1 MGKEQSMQP
10 VSKEAVA
17 HGSAE
22 ALRHLSVAEH
32 EAERAAELSGGVDRD
47 IRRVGVIGAG
57 TMGTGIAMTFAS
69 AGFPVTLIE
78 ASAEALDRG
87 LQAIRRNYA
96 GTVAKGRLQPEEME
110 ARIARIR
117 GATALDALADSDLV
131 IEAVFEDMEVKRS
144 VFERLDRIARP
155 GAILASNTSRLDINA
170 IARMTSRP
178 ADVLG
183 LHFFSP
189 AHVMKLLE
197 VVRGD
202 ATAPEVIRTSMRIA
216 RQVGKVAVLVG
227 VCDGFVGN
235 RMVSPYT
242 REAHFLLEE
251 GASPQQVDQAL
262 ERFGMAMGPL
272 RMGDLAGLDISW
284 AARKRQAATRPAH
297 LRYCRIADSICEA
310 GRLGQKTGSGFYRY
324 EPGSRTPIPDP
335 EVDRIIAR
343 CAAEA
348 GIARAPVSDDDIVA
362 RTIYALVNEAAR
374 ILEEGIARRGSDID
388 LIYVNGYGFPSARG
402 GPLFYADTVGLD
414 RVLGRIRDFHRQH
427 GELWTPAPLLE
438 RLVAERR
445 PISTYQALR

>member
-1 MGKEQSMQP
+1 MQP
-10 VSKEAVA
+10 EGVIGAAEVA
-17 HGSAE
+17 ADAST
-22 ALRHLSVAEH
+22 HLSIAAR
-32 EAERAAELSGGVDRD
+32 EAASAAELPGGVDRE
-47 IRRVGVIGAG
+47 IRRIGVVGAG

-69 AGFPVTLIE
+69 AGYPVTLVE
-78 ASAEALDRG
+78 TGAQALDRG

-96 GTVAKGRLQPEEME
+96 GTVAKGKLRADEMD
-110 ARIARIR
+110 ARIARIQ
-117 GATALDALADSDLV
+117 GATSLDALAGSDLI

-155 GAILASNTSRLDINA
+155 GAILASNTSRLDIDA

-197 VVRGD
+197 VVRGE
-202 ATAPEVIRTSMRIA
+202 ATAPEVIRAAMRIA
-216 RQVGKVAVLVG
+216 REVGKVAVLVG

-284 AARKRQAATRPAH
+284 AARKRQAPTRPAH
-297 LRYCRIADSICEA
+297 LRYCRIADSLCET
-310 GRLGQKTGSGFYRY
+310 GRLGQKTGAGFYRY
-324 EPGSRTPIPDP
+324 EPGSRVPVPDP
-335 EVDRIIAR
+335 EVDRLIER
-343 CAAEA
+343 CAAES
-348 GIARAPVSDDDIVA
+348 GMARAPVTDDEIVE
-362 RTIYALVNEAAR
+362 RTIYALVNEGAR

-388 LIYVNGYGFPSARG
+388 LIYVNGYGFPAARG
-402 GPLFYADTVGLD
+402 GPMFHADAIGLD
-414 RVLGRIRDFHRQH
+414 KVLARIRDFHRVH

-445 PISTYQALR
+445 PLSTYAASR